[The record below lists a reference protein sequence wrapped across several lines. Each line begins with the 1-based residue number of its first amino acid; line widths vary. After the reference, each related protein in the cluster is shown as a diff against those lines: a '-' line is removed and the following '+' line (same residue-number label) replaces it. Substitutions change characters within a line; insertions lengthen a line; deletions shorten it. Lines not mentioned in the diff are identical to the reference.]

1 MCGFPER
8 LRDRGLRKTTSPTVG
23 RSAARPIG
31 SVNSVPVA
39 ASTDP
44 AGRTA
49 AGVTGADATTGCVGR
64 TAAVQVVTEH
74 SVMAV
79 PRSLTAG
86 GTYKRLPVTGHNRY
100 TARADIITG
109 SIIVTVAAL
118 LLVTETVFVII
129 TAT

>member
-1 MCGFPER
+1 M
-8 LRDRGLRKTTSPTVG
+8 
-23 RSAARPIG
+23 
-31 SVNSVPVA
+31 
-39 ASTDP
+39 
-44 AGRTA
+44 
-49 AGVTGADATTGCVGR
+49 
-64 TAAVQVVTEH
+64 QVVTEH

-129 TAT
+129 TATQPCSRLRSRPHKNGLVFGWREWAIFGWR